1 MKGLKAT
8 ATPSLAFSLG
18 VSENHP
24 PLEKK
29 KKENHP
35 QYNYFPYCNCSSKT
49 CQILGKSHSGNV
61 ILAFCMC
68 LQNNPCSA
76 LRSPMAWPCGS
87 SWPQMGVFLPKPLHS
102 LFQYINVCWK
112 PDSSLFV
119 YISDYI
125 FQLIPTTI
133 SSFRPTF
140 TSQDSPQTGS
150 SKGGGKL
157 PHIMEMSRSGYR
169 RPVWTK
175 TLTIS
180 SNVSSLHSLFVG

>member
-1 MKGLKAT
+1 MQTPETHKAVHSCSGSWTCSLEPSFETGLDPPEPIARGRET
-8 ATPSLAFSLG
+8 EREVHMFSLP
-18 VSENHP
+18 SSNALTTLHT
-24 PLEKK
+24 L
-29 KKENHP
+29 
-35 QYNYFPYCNCSSKT
+35 FCLSKT

-76 LRSPMAWPCGS
+76 LRSTMAWPCGS

-125 FQLIPTTI
+125 F
-133 SSFRPTF
+133 
-140 TSQDSPQTGS
+140 
-150 SKGGGKL
+150 
-157 PHIMEMSRSGYR
+157 
-169 RPVWTK
+169 
-175 TLTIS
+175 
-180 SNVSSLHSLFVG
+180 